1 MFEIKTEV
9 CGNPDYGQNP
19 NKPPYGV
26 RVKMIRAKTFDDL
39 LDQVR
44 AWQSANYIG
53 GGNWMNPALSIDGAV
68 VGYMSYNGKVW
79 ADKSWSPDTRQIYFY
94 KEKKYA

>member
-19 NKPPYGV
+19 RKPPYGV
-26 RVKMIRAKTFDDL
+26 RIKTIKAKTFDDL

-44 AWQSANYIG
+44 EWQHDNDIG
-53 GGNWMNPALSIDGAV
+53 GGNWCEPALMRDGSLI
-68 VGYMSYNGKVW
+68 GYMSYNGRIW
-79 ADKSWSPDTRQIYFY
+79 ATNTWPTTEIHI
-94 KEKKYA
+94 KELADA